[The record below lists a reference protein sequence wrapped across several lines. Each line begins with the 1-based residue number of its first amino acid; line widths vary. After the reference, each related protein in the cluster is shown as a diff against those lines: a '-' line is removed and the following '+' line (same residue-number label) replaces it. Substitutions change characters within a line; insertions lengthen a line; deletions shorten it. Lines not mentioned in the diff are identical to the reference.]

1 MNKSAFVK
9 TMIDVLKYDS
19 SYKKIE
25 GRDQLIRLLGRAKT
39 NFLPQYGFVGRGI
52 SYQRWEIVELRV
64 PVPLLDEA
72 NKFRTQLEELAE
84 FVYEESEEYALQRIE
99 IRPLVIEVPEE
110 YKEYD
115 VIFSEYRDT
124 VIQGIRDA
132 RFMIWVAVAWFTD
145 VAIYKELLAKKKQG
159 VSIRVIV
166 SKEDSNTPMVS
177 QLKKQG
183 FDYKIIER
191 WGNRG
196 YNRMHHKFCIV
207 DMDYV
212 MHGSYNWT
220 PTANNNDETLATAL
234 DHDLVAKFAT
244 EFMLMYKENDL

>member
-9 TMIDVLKYDS
+9 TMIEVLKYDS
-19 SYKKIE
+19 SYKKLE
-25 GRDQLIRLLGRAKT
+25 GRDQLIRLLSRAKA
-39 NFLPQYGFVGRGI
+39 NFLPQYGFVGAGI
-52 SYQRWEIVELRV
+52 SDQRWEIVELRF

-72 NKFRTQLEELAE
+72 NERRKELNELAD
-84 FVYEESEEYALQRIE
+84 FVYEESEEHALQRID
-99 IRPLVIEVPEE
+99 ICPLVIEAPEE

-115 VIFSEYRDT
+115 VIFNEYRDT

-132 RFMIWVAVAWFTD
+132 KFIIWVAVAWFSDT
-145 VAIYKELLAKKKQG
+145 AIYQELLVKKDKG
-159 VSIRVIV
+159 LNIRIIL
-166 SKEDSNTPMVS
+166 SKEESNNSTVS
-177 QLKKQG
+177 MLKRDG
-183 FDYKIIER
+183 FDYKVIEH

-196 YNRMHHKFCIV
+196 YNRMHHKFCII

-234 DHDLVAKFAT
+234 DHELVSKFAS
-244 EFMLMYKENDL
+244 EFMLMYNE

>member
-1 MNKSAFVK
+1 
-9 TMIDVLKYDS
+9 
-19 SYKKIE
+19 
-25 GRDQLIRLLGRAKT
+25 
-39 NFLPQYGFVGRGI
+39 
-52 SYQRWEIVELRV
+52 
-64 PVPLLDEA
+64 
-72 NKFRTQLEELAE
+72 
-84 FVYEESEEYALQRIE
+84 
-99 IRPLVIEVPEE
+99 
-110 YKEYD
+110 
-115 VIFSEYRDT
+115 
-124 VIQGIRDA
+124 
-132 RFMIWVAVAWFTD
+132 MIWVAVAWFTD